1 MRAVLRARRRNTEL
15 GLVLFAAVITGG
27 LYVLASLGNNAEI
40 PADLGPFLAL
50 VIGLLLV
57 SHLATRRLA
66 PRADPLLLPIAALLN
81 GIGYVFIAR
90 LAEDLGG
97 KSTRLPG
104 AQATWTFLG
113 VGAYTA
119 TLFVVKRVRDLDRF
133 RYTLALVGVLLLLS
147 PLVPGIGVT
156 LNGSRIWLRL
166 GPLSIQP
173 GEFAKIALAIFF
185 ASYLVDK
192 RELLRTGTYRVGPLL
207 LPEPRHLAPV
217 LVAWGG
223 SLVVLIMQKD
233 LGSSLLFFTVFVV
246 LVWIATERFA
256 YLLIGLLL
264 FAAGA
269 YVSYRTFGHVQ
280 TRIENW
286 LDPWQDPRG
295 RGYQA
300 IQAQFAFAGGGITGT
315 GPGSGRPTLI
325 PEVATDYQFAAIGE
339 ELGLLGSTAVLVSYL
354 LMAGSGLRVALRA
367 AQPFEKLLATGLTAL
382 LSVQAFIIMGGVTR
396 LIPLTGI
403 TLPFISYGGS
413 SLLANYVLLALLIR
427 VSDESNEHQE
437 QVTADV
443 STMVPVT

>member
-1 MRAVLRARRRNTEL
+1 MAAFLRARRRNTEL
-15 GLVLFAAVITGG
+15 GLVVFAAVITGA
-27 LYVLASLGNNAEI
+27 LYVLASLGTDATI
-40 PADLGPFLAL
+40 PANLGAFLGL
-50 VIGLLLV
+50 VLALLLV
-57 SHLATRRLA
+57 AHLGTRRLA
-66 PRADPLLLPIAALLN
+66 PRADPLLLPIAVLLN

-90 LAEDLGG
+90 LAHDLGG
-97 KSTRLPG
+97 RSTRLPG

-113 VGAYTA
+113 VAAYVG
-119 TLFVVKRVRDLDRF
+119 TLVVVRRVRQLDRY

-173 GEFAKIALAIFF
+173 GEFAKIALAVFF

-192 RELLRTGTYRVGPLL
+192 RELLRTGTYRFGPLM

-217 LVAWGG
+217 LAAWGG

-233 LGSSLLFFTVFVV
+233 LGSSLLFFAVFVV

-256 YLLIGLLL
+256 YLLIGFGL
-264 FAAGA
+264 FALGA
-269 YVSYRTFGHVQ
+269 YVSYKTFGHVQ

-286 LDPWQDPRG
+286 LDPWKDPRN

-300 IQAQFAFAGGGITGT
+300 IQAQFAFASGGITGT

-367 AQPFEKLLATGLTAL
+367 PQPFEKLLATGLTAL

-403 TLPFISYGGS
+403 TLPFVSYGGS

-437 QVTADV
+437 KVTADV
-443 STMVPVT
+443 STMVPVA